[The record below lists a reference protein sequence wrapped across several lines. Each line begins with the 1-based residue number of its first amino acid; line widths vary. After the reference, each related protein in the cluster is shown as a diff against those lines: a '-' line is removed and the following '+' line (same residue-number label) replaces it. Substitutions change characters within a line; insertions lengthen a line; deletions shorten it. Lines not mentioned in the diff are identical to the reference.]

1 MIDMEPAA
9 RRLAALVAAVRDD
22 QLGVPTPCPDYTLGD
37 LIDHI
42 GGVALAF
49 AAAGA
54 KQQGRNMEPPPM
66 GDAARLGDDWRTR
79 IPADLEAL
87 PAAWRDAGAWEGN
100 SWIAG
105 TEMPAATIG
114 RVGLDELVVHGWDV
128 ARASGQPFDA
138 DQASVEASLE
148 FMAPISE
155 PGMEAARAPA
165 FGEVQEP
172 AANASAL
179 DRLIALSGRDPG
191 WSAA

>member
-9 RRLAALVAAVRDD
+9 QRLAALVAGVRDG
-22 QLGVPTPCPDYTLGD
+22 QLGAPTPCPDYTLGD
-37 LIDHI
+37 LLDHI

-54 KQQGRNMEPPPM
+54 KQQGRNMEPPPL

-79 IPADLEAL
+79 IAADLQAL
-87 PAAWRDAGAWEGN
+87 PAAWRDADAWEGN

-105 TEMPAATIG
+105 MEMPAATIG

-138 DQASVEASLE
+138 DEESIAASLE
-148 FMAPISE
+148 FIAPISE

-165 FGEVQEP
+165 FGDVIEP
-172 AANASAL
+172 DANASSI
-179 DRLIALSGRDPG
+179 DRLIALSGRDPA
-191 WSAA
+191 WSPA